1 MALYKFRII
10 IIIIII
16 IIMSM
21 CQIISLSVLWCLNLL
36 GTLDIKFISCTF
48 VITVGMEYNV
58 CFCAQF
64 GNQFVHF
71 VGAHVSVV
79 AYALTAFESCWHI

>member
-1 MALYKFRII
+1 
-10 IIIIII
+10 
-16 IIMSM
+16 
-21 CQIISLSVLWCLNLL
+21 
-36 GTLDIKFISCTF
+36 
-48 VITVGMEYNV
+48 MEYNV